1 MSKGIKFHNDTF
13 TNSFKKALKT
23 GIWDKDSIIQPSF
36 LGKTIKFDDDGN
48 VKNCHVTPDKIG
60 CKFGDFGYENQLMKG
75 IGKKIKKKPNKEKN
89 IYFNFK
95 KE

>member
-1 MSKGIKFHNDTF
+1 MSKGIKFRDNTF

-48 VKNCHVTPDKIG
+48 VKNCHVTPDKVG
-60 CKFGDFGYENQLMKG
+60 RKFGDFSYENQLMKK
-75 IGKKIKKKPNKEKN
+75 IGKKIKTKPNKEEQT
-89 IYFNFK
+89 K
-95 KE
+95 KKK